1 MEALWRFVQSQQE
14 TAQIDQEPIS
24 RLERPAMRATLAA
37 AKRDLSEFDAKKVLA
52 AYGLTVT
59 TEHLARDADAAVNL
73 ATSIGYPIALKIVSA
88 DIPHKT
94 EARGVRLNLAD
105 AQGVRDA
112 YDAIHHSVALYAP
125 QVQLDGVL
133 VQAMVTEGIE
143 LILGV
148 QDDPLFGL
156 AIMCGLGGIY
166 AEVFKDVSFRLLPIT
181 RSEAASMVQDLRC
194 FPILNGARGKPAADI
209 EALVDAI
216 VSLAALALDLQGR
229 FTDIDINPLFVRPAG
244 QGVVVGDALIKIR
257 P

>member
-1 MEALWRFVQSQQE
+1 
-14 TAQIDQEPIS
+14 
-24 RLERPAMRATLAA
+24 
-37 AKRDLSEFDAKKVLA
+37 
-52 AYGLTVT
+52 
-59 TEHLARDADAAVNL
+59 
-73 ATSIGYPIALKIVSA
+73 
-88 DIPHKT
+88 
-94 EARGVRLNLAD
+94 
-105 AQGVRDA
+105 
-112 YDAIHHSVALYAP
+112 
-125 QVQLDGVL
+125 
-133 VQAMVTEGIE
+133 
-143 LILGV
+143 
-148 QDDPLFGL
+148 
-156 AIMCGLGGIY
+156 MCGLGGIY